1 MQWKRNECCT
11 TCLCICGLRYPA
23 CLAHEPYCHVVC
35 PALQYFSTL
44 SHKRHDFRKK
54 KLLNIKSVFRGS
66 PQLLYEIFFILR
78 RIQRDMIENVYWFSC
93 KVPFIFV
100 RFLMKV
106 EFSRQILEKYP
117 NIKFHENS
125 SSESR
130 IV

>member
-1 MQWKRNECCT
+1 
-11 TCLCICGLRYPA
+11 
-23 CLAHEPYCHVVC
+23 
-35 PALQYFSTL
+35 
-44 SHKRHDFRKK
+44 
-54 KLLNIKSVFRGS
+54 
-66 PQLLYEIFFILR
+66 
-78 RIQRDMIENVYWFSC
+78 MIENVYWFSC

-130 IV
+130 IVWCGQTDRHDEANSRYLQYCERA